1 MNKNIIKIIKEE
13 IENFEAEESLEMPE
27 KTDPTK
33 GVVAPSKKVLSDV
46 CEKEKFCKKQGPIT
60 FGQLRTLVESA
71 QKKNLTFDIGEGGYK
86 ATLRLL
92 PWFFPQ
98 IAVAG
103 FIGSSIRAFN
113 KIIRP
118 GLEDTRGYKKWW
130 GRTMMKVM
138 DVFEGDIPRQDPIS
152 KIFFI
157 SDGLLHMMDKK
168 FKLKFARYIAELAA
182 SKPDSEPVPE
192 YFVENELRKWINQK
206 FLLNPPLQPKTI
218 TESEDDFDWIRETQ
232 PVSYEFLIGK
242 ALEFEPPIKDGDTLI
257 SILTF
262 LSNLGFEHGDWYLDM
277 EWGYG
282 EYTEIF
288 GLYLNH
294 NGRIIYTADLWGED
308 YKEHISSYA
317 EEEVEVLDGWDI
329 LSGYINKGTI
339 TESED
344 DFDWVRDVEIKTDLT
359 PAQIYNRYE
368 VFPVEVVGPYIAGQ
382 YRDIE
387 YRDGKLYFITD
398 GWCDLARLF
407 EDNSGGYN
415 YMNRY
420 LAKAVLCDDDYW
432 EPYSA
437 SDLIGREWK
446 SNVWGIVTDIPEALK
461 HVKEYIKKNYVVPVG
476 YNPNQLNMFGEK
488 TKELDIHEIDGR
500 VLDTDFYNEIIQDN
514 DYLGDLIDDDG
525 IFQDLKSELG
535 WAYASSYNT
544 AVSDGIYN
552 TATDSI
558 IDLLG
563 KPTWEASNLVFE
575 CTDLILNTVENL
587 ISSCWSANRKYYD
600 PERHKEE
607 DQTDEEAFEEFA
619 EECVDKPF
627 DIHSWFVDVFVEFL
641 EENDDELNPRYD
653 DYPSDSE
660 IKTYFLDDLYGRI

>member
-13 IENFEAEESLEMPE
+13 IENFEKEDSLEMPE

-33 GVVAPSKKVLSDV
+33 GVVAPSQKVISDV

-71 QKKNLTFDIGEGGYK
+71 QRKNLISDIGEGGYK

-103 FIGSSIRAFN
+103 FIGSSVRAFN

-130 GRTMMKVM
+130 GRTVIKVM

-168 FKLKFARYIAELAA
+168 FKLKFARYIAELAT

-206 FLLNPPLQPKTI
+206 FLLNPPLPPKTLN
-218 TESEDDFDWIRETQ
+218 ESE
-232 PVSYEFLIGK
+232 
-242 ALEFEPPIKDGDTLI
+242 
-257 SILTF
+257 
-262 LSNLGFEHGDWYLDM
+262 
-277 EWGYG
+277 
-282 EYTEIF
+282 
-288 GLYLNH
+288 
-294 NGRIIYTADLWGED
+294 
-308 YKEHISSYA
+308 
-317 EEEVEVLDGWDI
+317 
-329 LSGYINKGTI
+329 
-339 TESED
+339 ED
-344 DFDWVRDVEIKTDLT
+344 DWGWAKEIEVKTDLT
-359 PAQIYNRYE
+359 PAQIYNRYQT
-368 VFPVEVVGPYIAGQ
+368 FPIEIVGPYIAGQ
-382 YRDIE
+382 FRDVE
-387 YRDGKLYFITD
+387 YRGGKLYFITD
-398 GWCDLARLF
+398 GWCDLVRLF

-420 LAKAVLCDDDYW
+420 LAKNIFCDDDYW

-446 SNVWGIVTDIPEALK
+446 STVWDLVTDDLKAL
-461 HVKEYIKKNYVVPVG
+461 EYIKKYIREG
-476 YNPNQLNMFGEK
+476 GFIEGEL
-488 TKELDIHEIDGR
+488 ENGEPFREDMLLDDDLI
-500 VLDTDFYNEIIQDN
+500 
-514 DYLGDLIDDDG
+514 GDLINEDEMFD
-525 IFQDLKSELG
+525 DLKRELG
-535 WAYASSYNT
+535 WAYASSYNN
-544 AVSDGIYN
+544 AVSNGIYN

-587 ISSCWSANRKYYD
+587 ISSCWSDNRKYYD

-627 DIHSWFVDVFVEFL
+627 DQHSWFVDLYVEHL
-641 EENDDELNPRYD
+641 EENDDELNPRFD
-653 DYPSDSE
+653 DYATNSE
-660 IKTYFLDDLYGRI
+660 MKEYFLEDLYGRI